1 VAGEGIGFEL
11 LIEDHMSSPAAQ
23 IRSQL
28 RGLRDEMQ
36 HLKELRLEAKMA
48 GDANAVKALGIGL
61 QGTALEAS
69 RAKIELDKLTAAE
82 PANINGRIGGDFL
95 EGLSGKLF
103 STITLANLAATA
115 ITAIGHAAVTAAR
128 DVMSFAESIAKFAI
142 DASGMRKHAEES
154 YEIFLDSAEAGQAL
168 YKQIEAVAVGGH
180 MAIGRAQTMAQSL
193 MAEGITQT
201 ETVAATVQAIGV
213 LERVGPEGS
222 AERLQRIIA
231 RSMASGHFEVQART
245 LAGVANLP
253 DLMADISKRLHQP
266 VATIEAEMKAG
277 KIAADV
283 GIAAIVDAVNW
294 GKIGD
299 IAQKRLTLKDV
310 WVDFG
315 NAFTRMLDDINV
327 TPIVQALENVIWV
340 LNGGTQGASDFK
352 DGIKSAM
359 DEASAWVGARITDI
373 TVFLLDLE
381 IYYLKHKA
389 SFDKLW
395 SDFNKS
401 MDQVDWDGLIPKI
414 ETVGDAIFTIAK
426 AVTLVADAAL
436 AVVDA
441 FSRANAQSMSIAA
454 GAGAQDFPD
463 LGDDVA
469 KSNVGTPYDMRQD
482 FAPKEAAPFASPL
495 ATLPPHAEGG
505 TVLQPAPGE
514 VLASVA
520 PGEVIVPRG
529 GEGPSGGGKAVH
541 VDVGG
546 IHVHVTGKP
555 DKDLQQQIETLSAHA
570 LEDVFER
577 VAIELGTEAA

>member
-1 VAGEGIGFEL
+1 
-11 LIEDHMSSPAAQ
+11 
-23 IRSQL
+23 
-28 RGLRDEMQ
+28 
-36 HLKELRLEAKMA
+36 
-48 GDANAVKALGIGL
+48 
-61 QGTALEAS
+61 
-69 RAKIELDKLTAAE
+69 
-82 PANINGRIGGDFL
+82 
-95 EGLSGKLF
+95 
-103 STITLANLAATA
+103 
-115 ITAIGHAAVTAAR
+115 
-128 DVMSFAESIAKFAI
+128 MSFAESIAKFAI

-154 YEIFLDSAEAGQAL
+154 YEIFLDNAEAGQAL

-193 MAEGITQT
+193 MAEGIKQT

-454 GAGAQDFPD
+454 GASAQDFPD

-469 KSNVGTPYDMRQD
+469 KSNVGTPYDMRRD